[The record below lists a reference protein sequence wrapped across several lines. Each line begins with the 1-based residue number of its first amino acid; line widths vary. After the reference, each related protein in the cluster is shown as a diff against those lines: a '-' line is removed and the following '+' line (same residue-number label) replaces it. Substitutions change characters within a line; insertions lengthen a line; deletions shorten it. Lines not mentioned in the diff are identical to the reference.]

1 MCVEIATKQSRI
13 CHKRIFMYCVKQ
25 SMIVEVASYVA
36 KYTQRVIFCV
46 FDTSMY
52 SLLAIKI
59 VLCLLCLRG
68 CHGDT
73 FIYDSLKIIALCLS
87 CVLYHAYMGIVS

>member
-52 SLLAIKI
+52 SLLAIK
-59 VLCLLCLRG
+59 LCCVCYAYVVAMEIR
-68 CHGDT
+68 
-73 FIYDSLKIIALCLS
+73 LS
-87 CVLYHAYMGIVS
+87 TIH